1 MSEFNIVN
9 YISEQESF
17 FLPVLS
23 TPDIK
28 WEQEKQFAIQ
38 CFQNN
43 DYLLKIA
50 KQNPTSLQNAL
61 INISSIGI
69 SLNPESKHAYLIP
82 RKGKICLDISY
93 MGMAH
98 LAIST
103 GSIEWCQS
111 IIVFS
116 NDSYKNN
123 GVGVKPSHD
132 YDAFGLDR
140 GEAIGVYCTA
150 KTSTGAYLT
159 DELSK
164 EDIYRA
170 RDSSEAYKTY
180 LKNKNK
186 KCPWVTDEMEMWRKT
201 GVKRASKYWP
211 KVDRLNSAI
220 QLLNTDNGEGISNE
234 KDITPEF
241 IENPIQALKDILMER
256 EAKESDYLPWL
267 RVKKFEDITDEI
279 ASKAVITLRAGA
291 QK

>member
-9 YISEQESF
+9 YISEQEEF

-43 DYLLKIA
+43 DYLLKVA
-50 KQNPTSLQNAL
+50 QQNPASLQNAL

-69 SLNPESKHAYLIP
+69 SLNPASKHAYLIP
-82 RKGKICLDISY
+82 RKGKVCLDISY
-93 MGMAH
+93 MGMLH
-98 LAIST
+98 LAMST
-103 GSIEWCQS
+103 GSVDFGQS
-111 IIVFS
+111 KVVYSKDEYI
-116 NDSYKNN
+116 NN
-123 GVGVKPSHD
+123 GIDKMPTHN
-132 YDAFGLDR
+132 YQAFGDR
-140 GEAIGVYCTA
+140 GNAIGVYCTVR
-150 KTSTGAYLT
+150 TSTGAYLT

-164 EDIYRA
+164 EDVYKARA
-170 RDSSEAYKTY
+170 SSEAYKTY
-180 LKNKNK
+180 LKNKSK

-201 GVKRASKYWP
+201 AVKRGSKYWP

-241 IENPIQALKDILMER
+241 IENPIQVLKDILLQR

-267 RVKKFEDITDEI
+267 RVEKFEDITEEI

>member
-1 MSEFNIVN
+1 MSNFDIVN
-9 YISEQESF
+9 YIYDQEEF
-17 FLPVLS
+17 FSPVLS

-43 DYLLKIA
+43 DYLLKVA
-50 KQNPTSLQNAL
+50 QQNPASLQNAL

-69 SLNPESKHAYLIP
+69 SLNPASKHAYLIP
-82 RKGKICLDISY
+82 RKGKVCLDISY

-98 LAIST
+98 LAMST
-103 GSIEWCQS
+103 GSIDWCQS
-111 IIVFS
+111 IIVYS
-116 NDSYKNN
+116 NDNYKNN
-123 GVGVKPSHD
+123 GVGTKPTHD
-132 YDAFGLDR
+132 YEAFGNR
-140 GEAIGVYCTA
+140 GEAIGVYCTVM
-150 KTSTGAYLT
+150 TSTGAYLT
-159 DELSK
+159 DELNK

-170 RDSSEAYKTY
+170 RDCSESYKTY
-180 LKNKNK
+180 LENK
-186 KCPWVTDEMEMWRKT
+186 KPCCWTKDEMEMWRKT
-201 GVKRASKYWP
+201 AVKRASKYWP

-220 QLLNTDNGEGISNE
+220 QLLNTDNGEGVTLE

-241 IENPIQALKDILMER
+241 IENPIQALKDILIQR

-267 RVKKFEDITDEI
+267 KVEKFEDVTEEI

>member
-1 MSEFNIVN
+1 MGNFDVVE
-9 YISEQESF
+9 YIAEQEEF

-38 CFQNN
+38 CFQNS

-50 KQNPTSLQNAL
+50 KQNPASLQNAL
-61 INISSIGI
+61 INVSSIGI
-69 SLNPESKHAYLIP
+69 SLNPASKHAYLIP
-82 RKGKICLDISY
+82 RKGKVCLDISY

-98 LAIST
+98 LALST

-111 IIVFS
+111 IIVYS
-116 NDSYKNN
+116 NDTYKNN
-123 GVGVKPSHD
+123 GVDVKPSHD
-132 YDAFGLDR
+132 YDSFSSNR
-140 GEAIGVYCTA
+140 GDPIGVYCTV
-150 KTSTGAYLT
+150 KTPTGAYLT

-164 EDIYRA
+164 QDVYRA
-170 RDSSEAYKTY
+170 RDCSESYKTY
-180 LKNKNK
+180 LKK
-186 KCPWVTDEMEMWRKT
+186 KTPCCWTKDEMEMWRKT
-201 GVKRASKYWP
+201 AVKRASKYWP

-241 IENPIQALKDILMER
+241 IENPIQVLKDILIER
-256 EAKESDYLPWL
+256 EAKEVDYLSWL
-267 RVKKFEDITDEI
+267 RVEKFEDVTEEM